1 MSSLRVSCNKHGAI
15 REDDGCCTTTN
26 QSASEDLNWRIDQLV
41 EMIRKGVPLL
51 PMKEIHLK
59 KKKMFIKEE
68 GEVIL
73 EQDRH
78 NNMLQEG
85 QFMLK
90 LLKVKNMMMP
100 LKNQISTHIGE
111 HPTLHMQEIHT
122 R

>member
-1 MSSLRVSCNKHGAI
+1 MDAAEQQIKELR
-15 REDDGCCTTTN
+15 
-26 QSASEDLNWRIDQLV
+26 EDLNRRFDQLV

-59 KKKMFIKEE
+59 KRKMFIKEE

-78 NNMLQEG
+78 NNMLFNVLQEG

-100 LKNQISTHIGE
+100 LKKQISTHIGE
-111 HPTLHMQEIHT
+111 YPTLHMQEIHT

>member
-1 MSSLRVSCNKHGAI
+1 MDAAEQQIKELR
-15 REDDGCCTTTN
+15 
-26 QSASEDLNWRIDQLV
+26 EDLNRRFGQLV
-41 EMIRKGVPLL
+41 EMIRKGVSLL

-59 KKKMFIKEE
+59 KKMFNKE

-78 NNMLQEG
+78 NNVLFNVLQEG

-100 LKNQISTHIGE
+100 LKKQISTHIGE
-111 HPTLHMQEIHT
+111 YPTLHMQEIHT

>member
-1 MSSLRVSCNKHGAI
+1 MDAAEQQIKELR
-15 REDDGCCTTTN
+15 
-26 QSASEDLNWRIDQLV
+26 EDLNRRFDQLV

-59 KKKMFIKEE
+59 KKMFIKEE

-78 NNMLQEG
+78 NNVLFNMLQEG

-90 LLKVKNMMMP
+90 LLKVKNMMKP
-100 LKNQISTHIGE
+100 LKKLISMHIGE
-111 HPTLHMQEIHT
+111 YPTLHMQRIHT

>member
-1 MSSLRVSCNKHGAI
+1 MNAVEQQIKELH
-15 REDDGCCTTTN
+15 
-26 QSASEDLNWRIDQLV
+26 EDLNRRFDQLV
-41 EMIRKGVPLL
+41 EMISKDVPLL

-59 KKKMFIKEE
+59 KKMFNKE

-78 NNMLQEG
+78 KNMLFNVLQEG

>member
-1 MSSLRVSCNKHGAI
+1 
-15 REDDGCCTTTN
+15 
-26 QSASEDLNWRIDQLV
+26 
-41 EMIRKGVPLL
+41 MIRKGVPLL

-59 KKKMFIKEE
+59 KKMFIK

-78 NNMLQEG
+78 NNVLQEG

-90 LLKVKNMMMP
+90 LLKVKNMMKP
-100 LKNQISTHIGE
+100 LKKLISMHIGE
-111 HPTLHMQEIHT
+111 YPTLHMQRIHT

>member
-1 MSSLRVSCNKHGAI
+1 
-15 REDDGCCTTTN
+15 
-26 QSASEDLNWRIDQLV
+26 
-41 EMIRKGVPLL
+41 
-51 PMKEIHLK
+51 MKEIHLK
-59 KKKMFIKEE
+59 KKKRLIKE

-78 NNMLQEG
+78 DNMLFNVLQEG
-85 QFMLK
+85 QFMLR

-100 LKNQISTHIGE
+100 LKSQISTHIGE

>member
-1 MSSLRVSCNKHGAI
+1 MDAAEQQIKELR
-15 REDDGCCTTTN
+15 
-26 QSASEDLNWRIDQLV
+26 EDLNRRFDQLV

-59 KKKMFIKEE
+59 KRKMLIKEE

-78 NNMLQEG
+78 DNMLSNVLQEG

-90 LLKVKNMMMP
+90 LLKVKNMMEP
-100 LKNQISTHIGE
+100 LKKPISMHIRE
-111 HPTLHMQEIHT
+111 YPTLHMQGIHT

>member
-1 MSSLRVSCNKHGAI
+1 MEQLKKRMDAAEQQIKELR
-15 REDDGCCTTTN
+15 
-26 QSASEDLNWRIDQLV
+26 EDLNRRFDQLV

-59 KKKMFIKEE
+59 KKMFIK

-78 NNMLQEG
+78 NNVLFNVLQEG

-90 LLKVKNMMMP
+90 LLKVTNMMKP
-100 LKNQISTHIGE
+100 LKKLISMHIGE
-111 HPTLHMQEIHT
+111 YPTLHMQGIHT

>member
-1 MSSLRVSCNKHGAI
+1 MDAAEQQIKELR
-15 REDDGCCTTTN
+15 
-26 QSASEDLNWRIDQLV
+26 EDLNRRFDQLV
-41 EMIRKGVPLL
+41 EMIRKGAPLL

-59 KKKMFIKEE
+59 KMFNKE

-78 NNMLQEG
+78 NNVLFNVLQEG

-100 LKNQISTHIGE
+100 LNNQISTHIGE

>member
-1 MSSLRVSCNKHGAI
+1 MDAAEQQIKELR
-15 REDDGCCTTTN
+15 
-26 QSASEDLNWRIDQLV
+26 EDLNRRFDQLV

-59 KKKMFIKEE
+59 KRKMFIKE

-78 NNMLQEG
+78 NMLFNVLQEG

-100 LKNQISTHIGE
+100 LKNQSLRILESTQPYICKRYIQGE
-111 HPTLHMQEIHT
+111 S
-122 R
+122 